1 MGSFGENPRGVT
13 DKMTSSDILRM
24 AEALNTK
31 VVIAY
36 HHDIWSNFMADPA
49 EITMLWNMKKDRLK
63 YRFKPYIWQVGG
75 KFVYPDNKDDMEY
88 HYDRGFDDVFTKE
101 TDLPVPVV
109 LVARRRAG
117 GDAAAWIAHLRA
129 ARPAASR
136 ISERDIAMRS
146 QEIGLQLKGVGKAF
160 GTVRVVQDL
169 DLDVYQGEF
178 VVLLGE
184 SGCGKST
191 TLRMI
196 AGLDDVSEGR
206 IFINGRDVTDTAPMA
221 RDIAMVFQNYALY
234 PHMDVAHNMSF
245 ALELAGVGA
254 AEITRRVNEA
264 AAVLNIT
271 HLLQRKPKELSGG
284 QRQRVAIGRC
294 IVRKPSVFLFDEP
307 LSNLDAKL
315 RAHMRTELALLHERL
330 GKTTIY
336 VTHDQV
342 EAMTLASRI
351 VIFDKGRI
359 QQVGTPSEVF
369 NQPANLFVAA
379 FIGMPSMN
387 LLEGQVQVQGGQ
399 ARLLGPGFAFPLPD
413 ARLQGQSLIA
423 GVRPQTLRL
432 AAGAAHA
439 AAAGGRGGVPGDGI
453 AAGGQARGCG

>member
-1 MGSFGENPRGVT
+1 
-13 DKMTSSDILRM
+13 
-24 AEALNTK
+24 
-31 VVIAY
+31 
-36 HHDIWSNFMADPA
+36 
-49 EITMLWNMKKDRLK
+49 
-63 YRFKPYIWQVGG
+63 
-75 KFVYPDNKDDMEY
+75 
-88 HYDRGFDDVFTKE
+88 
-101 TDLPVPVV
+101 
-109 LVARRRAG
+109 
-117 GDAAAWIAHLRA
+117 
-129 ARPAASR
+129 
-136 ISERDIAMRS
+136 MRS

-169 DLDVYQGEF
+169 DLDVYRGEF

-191 TLRMI
+191 VLRMI

-206 IFINGRDVTDTAPMA
+206 IFIKGKDVTDTAPRA

-245 ALELAGVGA
+245 ALELAGVEA

-294 IVRKPSVFLFDEP
+294 IVREPSVFLFDEP

-387 LLEGQVQVQGGQ
+387 LLQGQVQAHDGQ
-399 ARLLGPGFAFPLPD
+399 ARLQGPGFAFPLPD

-432 AAGAAHA
+432 AGGEPMLQLQVDVVEYLGMESLLVGKLVGAGD
-439 AAAGGRGGVPGDGI
+439 GRVTAVVPGQRADLMRQTVGLEMD
-453 AAGGQARGCG
+453 AQALHVFDKASGRRIHV